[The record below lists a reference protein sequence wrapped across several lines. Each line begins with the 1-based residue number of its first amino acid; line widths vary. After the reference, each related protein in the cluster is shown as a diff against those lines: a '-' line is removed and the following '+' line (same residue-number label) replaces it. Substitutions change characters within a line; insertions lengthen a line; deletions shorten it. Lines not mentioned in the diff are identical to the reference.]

1 MGHCSNWLRSVLTYG
16 PGCRSAFVR
25 DAVLAA
31 VERQRR
37 AIRLR
42 AAAGMLRDSQHA
54 WDDDPVAWV
63 SRQRSGDPRREP

>member
-1 MGHCSNWLRSVLTYG
+1 MGNCSHGLRSVSTYG
-16 PGCRSAFVR
+16 PRPRSAFVR

-42 AAAGMLRDSQHA
+42 AAAGILRASQHD

-63 SRQRSGDPRREP
+63 SRQRSGDPRRSP